1 VVHREQL
8 SSKRE
13 RSYYFFDF
21 FLATLRRG
29 AFLTTL
35 RAFVFF
41 AFLALAMIIPFMCLG

>member
-1 VVHREQL
+1 MVHREQL

-41 AFLALAMIIPFMCLG
+41 ALALAMIFPFMCLG